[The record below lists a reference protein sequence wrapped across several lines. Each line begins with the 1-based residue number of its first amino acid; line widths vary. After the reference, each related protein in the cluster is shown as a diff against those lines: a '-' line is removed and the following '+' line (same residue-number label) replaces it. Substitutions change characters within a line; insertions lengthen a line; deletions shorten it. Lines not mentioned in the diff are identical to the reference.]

1 MANFHILDTSD
12 SLSNQDSMI
21 EKNLEPFGRRRG
33 RRLERVGSA
42 RISFLW
48 GTDGGQKGKKKPLA
62 VVAGGFLIG

>member
-1 MANFHILDTSD
+1 
-12 SLSNQDSMI
+12 MI
-21 EKNLEPFGRRRG
+21 DKNLEPFGRRRG
-33 RRLERVGSA
+33 RRLERLGSA